1 MSCWGVGALC
11 KDGPGWH
18 CSVPQLGCAVPRIRA
33 WGLQKNSIP
42 SASKLGEPS
51 LLLLVRLGEV
61 GKLLLLGETIP
72 RKSLLNAGKRARIG
86 LLPWHLLPWPFA
98 MPRTGSSSL
107 TAGGERCWSS
117 CWHRDMVERQVLG
130 VMALG
135 ADLLF
140 LDPNHSCWPWQEAV
154 SCS

>member
-18 CSVPQLGCAVPRIRA
+18 CSLPQLGCAVPRMRA

-42 SASKLGEPS
+42 SASKLGESS

-72 RKSLLNAGKRARIG
+72 RKSLLNAGKRARDRFAALASAALAICHAQDWLCFFDCRRREMLVQ
-86 LLPWHLLPWPFA
+86 LLAQGH
-98 MPRTGSSSL
+98 
-107 TAGGERCWSS
+107 GGETSSRSHGPWSQS
-117 CWHRDMVERQVLG
+117 
-130 VMALG
+130 AL
-135 ADLLF
+135 

-154 SCS
+154 SCA